1 MSSMGKK
8 LVFLGDSGVGKTCM
22 IARFIS
28 GFYDDTIYVTIGAS
42 YASKTIEIPEIGK
55 SITLDVWDTA
65 GQERYRALNKFY
77 YQGAKMVILVYDIT
91 RKDTFDN
98 LKNCW
103 YKDLKEKGDPNIVI
117 GIAGSKSDLYDN
129 EAVPEQ
135 EAREFAK
142 SIDAVFGLTSARNNT
157 GIDELFKELGKKFL
171 NLNNS
176 EIESDIQKQDKKQEI
191 IQSIKLDDKNAD
203 KKNKEQKKKKKNFC

>member
-1 MSSMGKK
+1 MIMK
-8 LVFLGDSGVGKTCM
+8 L
-22 IARFIS
+22 
-28 GFYDDTIYVTIGAS
+28 
-42 YASKTIEIPEIGK
+42 
-55 SITLDVWDTA
+55 
-65 GQERYRALNKFY
+65 
-77 YQGAKMVILVYDIT
+77 YQ
-91 RKDTFDN
+91 
-98 LKNCW
+98 
-103 YKDLKEKGDPNIVI
+103 
-117 GIAGSKSDLYDN
+117 
-129 EAVPEQ
+129 Q

-191 IQSIKLDDKNAD
+191 IQSIKLDDKNVD

>member
-1 MSSMGKK
+1 
-8 LVFLGDSGVGKTCM
+8 M

-28 GFYDDTIYVTIGAS
+28 GFYDDTIYVTNGAS
-42 YASKTIEIPEIGK
+42 YSTKTIEIPEIGK

-65 GQERYRALNKFY
+65 GQERYRALNKFF

-103 YKDLKEKGDPNIVI
+103 YRDLKENGDPNIVI

-135 EAREFAK
+135 EARVFAK

-191 IQSIKLDDKNAD
+191 IQSIKLDDKNVD

>member
-1 MSSMGKK
+1 MY
-8 LVFLGDSGVGKTCM
+8 

-28 GFYDDTIYVTIGAS
+28 GFYDDTIPATNGAS
-42 YASKTIEIPEIGK
+42 YATKTIEIPEIGK

-65 GQERYRALNKFY
+65 GQERYRALNKFF

-103 YKDLKEKGDPNIVI
+103 YRDLKENGDPNIVI

-176 EIESDIQKQDKKQEI
+176 EIESDIPKQDKKQEI
-191 IQSIKLDDKNAD
+191 IQSIKLDDKNVD